1 MWSLVSIGKSLLLHY
16 VCLCSLSCFSRRFR
30 DFAEMNS
37 HVKQNLKGHHLREI
51 LPPFPEKPLKSFTDH
66 RDPGFI
72 KDRQQKLEIYLTAL
86 VAIPHV
92 SDMLCVKA
100 FVGLLDNVREYSITF
115 HVPTLGFSLAPIGGM
130 NKNNN
135 SFNQDREIT
144 SVMVG
149 QIQKQEATS
158 EVVTGDAISKING
171 IPIAGMTFN
180 CEKLSISF
188 L

>member
-1 MWSLVSIGKSLLLHY
+1 
-16 VCLCSLSCFSRRFR
+16 
-30 DFAEMNS
+30 MNS

-100 FVGLLDNVREYSITF
+100 FVGLLDNVREYSISF

-130 NKNNN
+130 NKNN
-135 SFNQDREIT
+135 SFSQDREIT

-149 QIQKQEATS
+149 QIQKQEMTS
-158 EVVTGDAISKING
+158 ELVTGDAISKING

-180 CEKLSISF
+180 CEKFLPIFLSSF
-188 L
+188 SPVCLFFSGCQPN